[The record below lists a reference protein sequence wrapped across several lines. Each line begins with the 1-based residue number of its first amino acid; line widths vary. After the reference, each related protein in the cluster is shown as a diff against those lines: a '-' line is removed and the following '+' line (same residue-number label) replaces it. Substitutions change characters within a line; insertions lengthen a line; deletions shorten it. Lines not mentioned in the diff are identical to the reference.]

1 MNSNKAEK
9 ISISNSPDRKKK
21 VRFSD
26 TSTLIMIEPRTSIE
40 KKATWYDRRSIH
52 KFKKD
57 IRRVQPSELNQD

>member
-9 ISISNSPDRKKK
+9 MSISNSPELKKK

-40 KKATWYDRRSIH
+40 KKVILPGLLT
-52 KFKKD
+52 
-57 IRRVQPSELNQD
+57 